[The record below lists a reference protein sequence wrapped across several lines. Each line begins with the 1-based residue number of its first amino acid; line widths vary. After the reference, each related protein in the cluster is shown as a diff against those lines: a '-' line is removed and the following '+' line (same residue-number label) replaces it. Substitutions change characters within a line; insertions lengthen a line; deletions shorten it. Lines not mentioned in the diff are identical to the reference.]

1 MGSIPDNKAIRF
13 VTAHATVTVLDQ
25 DLPLS
30 AEQSTR
36 LAAWMPRVTN
46 GEPTKLKVSTW
57 MCHAGRN
64 NNGLV
69 FREQDLPASAAK
81 IGAPNLLPMD
91 WNHSAVVESW
101 GEPKAIGAWYSAE
114 VKWNPDAKK
123 GEGAMGIWAEGIVWA
138 WAFPEKAAQM
148 IAMQEQKGYV
158 EFSMACIPSQ
168 TLVGADNDGPYEV
181 AIEPVFFTHSALDM
195 PPADPDA
202 KGTVALDRYE
212 DDDQDDDDQDD
223 MDDEDELRQPKAA
236 SLDLDA
242 PEAVDLDE
250 QAWLI
255 DEERAVIFEM
265 ATAAK
270 DGKKKPTNFPSKGDN
285 KTVSLR
291 SSQWK
296 TFPLA
301 YAQDLKDNWPEIWR
315 RGGNIRGNDQFR
327 KLAPVARR
335 GGSVET
341 AAEEAA
347 VRLREAW
354 GARHKGNSQL
364 NGVVAQIKWLVVG
377 SRGVD
382 HMKSVINDA
391 KQRVKARR
399 AMRAK
404 EEVMD
409 GQDTLKEPTVAA
421 LDAAL
426 EANQVLKA
434 QVEEAQSVNTEQA
447 AKIAELEA
455 AVEAAKASADEV
467 AIARDAMQA
476 ELEAA
481 AAHVADMQAQL
492 ETAQA
497 RLNEIEAAQAKV
509 ATEQRWTARFEALPE
524 SYRAAFAKRSEDEQ
538 ARFVAKWSV
547 ASDEEWNEFK
557 SDLLVGFGEL
567 KLSYLSLSKQEGALP
582 SVGAT
587 DSDMSAKIAAL
598 KV

>member
-1 MGSIPDNKAIRF
+1 MDCTPDNKEVRF
-13 VTAHATVTVLDQ
+13 VTAQAVVTVVDQ
-25 DLPLS
+25 DLHLS

-69 FREQDLPASAAK
+69 FREQDLSDSAAR
-81 IGAPNLLPMD
+81 IAAPNLLPMD
-91 WNHSAVVESW
+91 WNHSAVVDSW
-101 GEPKAIGAWYSAE
+101 GEPKAIGVWYAAE
-114 VKWNPDAKK
+114 VKWNPEAKK
-123 GEGAMGIWAEGIVWA
+123 GQGAMGIWAEGIVWA

-158 EFSMACIPSQ
+158 EFSMACIPAQ
-168 TLVGADNDGPYEV
+168 TLVGADDEGPYEV

-202 KGTVALDRYE
+202 KGQVALDRE
-212 DDDQDDDDQDD
+212 P
-223 MDDEDELRQPKAA
+223 MDDEDEEELPKAA
-236 SLDLDA
+236 SLDLD
-242 PEAVDLDE
+242 EAEPLDLDE
-250 QAWLI
+250 QAWLVA
-255 DEERAVIFEM
+255 EERDVILEM

-270 DGKKKPTNFPSKGDN
+270 DGKKKPTNFPAKGDN
-285 KTVSLR
+285 KQVSLR
-291 SSQWK
+291 NSQWNV
-296 TFPLA
+296 FPLG
-301 YAQDLKDNWPEIWR
+301 YAEDLKENWPEIWR

-335 GGSVET
+335 GGSVESAT
-341 AAEEAA
+341 EEAA

-354 GARHKGNSQL
+354 GARHKGDFQL
-364 NGVVAQIKWLVVG
+364 NGVIAQVKWLVVG

-409 GQDTLKEPTVAA
+409 GQETPKEPTVAA

-434 QVEEAQSVNTEQA
+434 QVEEAQSVNAEQA

-455 AVEAAKASADEV
+455 ALKVAKESADEV
-467 AIARDAMQA
+467 AIARDAMKQ
-476 ELEAA
+476 ELETAA
-481 AAHVADMQAQL
+481 AQCAEVQGQL

-497 RLNEIEAAQAKV
+497 RLNEIEAEQAKI

-547 ASDEEWNEFK
+547 AADEEWNEFK

-587 DSDMSAKIAAL
+587 DSDMGAKIAAL

>member
-1 MGSIPDNKAIRF
+1 MDAPIDNEKVRII
-13 VTAHATVTVLDQ
+13 TAHATVTLLDQ
-25 DLPLS
+25 DPALS
-30 AEQSTR
+30 TEQATR
-36 LAAWMPRVTN
+36 IAAWMPKVTN

-57 MCHAGRN
+57 MAHAGRN

-69 FREQDLPASAAK
+69 FREEDLATAAAK
-81 IGAPNLLPMD
+81 IAAPNLLPMD

-101 GEPKAIGAWYSAE
+101 GEPKAIGVWYAAE
-114 VKWNPDAKK
+114 AKWNPDAKN
-123 GEGAMGIWAEGIVWA
+123 GAGAMGIWAEGVVWA

-158 EFSMACIPSQ
+158 EFSMACIPTQ
-168 TLVGADNDGPYEV
+168 TVVGKDADGPYEI

-202 KGTVALDRYE
+202 KGQVALDKETMGDAEEVEYKEERA
-212 DDDQDDDDQDD
+212 
-223 MDDEDELRQPKAA
+223 LPKAA
-236 SLDLDA
+236 SLDLED
-242 PEAVDLDE
+242 PEPLDLHE
-250 QAWLI
+250 QAWI
-255 DEERAVIFEM
+255 VAEERDVILEM

-270 DGKKKPTNFPSKGDN
+270 DGTKKPTNFPEKGDN
-285 KTVSLR
+285 KQVSLR
-291 SSQWK
+291 NSQWGV
-296 TFPLA
+296 FPLA
-301 YAQDLKDNWPEIWR
+301 YAEDLKENWPEIWR

-341 AAEEAA
+341 ATEEAA

-354 GARHKGNSQL
+354 GARHKGDFQL
-364 NGVVAQIKWLVVG
+364 AGIVAQIKWLVVG

-399 AMRAK
+399 AMRAQ
-404 EEVMD
+404 EDVMD
-409 GQDTLKEPTVAA
+409 ENTVPKEPTAAA
-421 LDAAL
+421 LEAAL

-434 QVEEAQSVNTEQA
+434 QVEEAQSVNADQA
-447 AKIAELEA
+447 AKIAELTAALEA
-455 AVEAAKASADEV
+455 VQASADEV
-467 AIARDAMQA
+467 AIARDAMKA
-476 ELEAA
+476 ELEGAA
-481 AAHVADMQAQL
+481 AQFAEVQAQL

-497 RLNEIEAAQAKV
+497 RLGEIEAEQTKI
-509 ATEQRWTARFEALPE
+509 ATAQRWESRFTALPE

-547 ASDEEWNEFK
+547 ASDEEWDEFK

-582 SVGAT
+582 NVSAT
-587 DSDMSAKIAAL
+587 DSEMSAKIAAL
-598 KV
+598 KI